1 MILQHPL
8 NAGLDGPYTRERQA
22 DRAYIKGQQTM
33 EEKEMAQPKNTAKSP
48 QAANNSEPASS
59 PEAEKESAAKHYKG
73 VTKGLG
79 GISWRFLIRLKWQY
93 LPMLL
98 SDFGREI
105 VRRKY
110 DAIAT
115 DKAYENAPSGLL
127 GPLGTWVDHKVLE
140 LPLHQDLRHRLRFV
154 VDALKDQS
162 QSHALGGNGAIK
174 VLSAPCGL
182 TRDILTAR
190 SELSI
195 EAPDVADRLELHA
208 LDLDPTGEVIPI
220 ARRRKEAAGID
231 VSFYRA
237 DLFNPESVKTL
248 LSANGRFHIVNCI
261 GLTPWIT
268 LEEVE
273 YLFRFFHDQV
283 LIPGGTLVI
292 DNFTQHEQSS
302 IAEDLEI
309 HATYHDPGVFV
320 AALEANGFRLI
331 SSRTTAHRVNTVYVA
346 SSVSIP

>member
-1 MILQHPL
+1 MVL
-8 NAGLDGPYTRERQA
+8 
-22 DRAYIKGQQTM
+22 
-33 EEKEMAQPKNTAKSP
+33 PKNTATST
-48 QAANNSEPASS
+48 QAADNSELASS
-59 PEAEKESAAKHYKG
+59 PEQEKESAAKHYKG

-98 SDFGREI
+98 SDFGRAI

-110 DAIAT
+110 DALAT
-115 DKAYENAPSGLL
+115 DMAYENIPSGLL
-127 GPLGTWVDHKVLE
+127 GPLGAWVDHKVLD

-162 QSHALGGNGAIK
+162 QSHARGRDGNIK

-182 TRDILTAR
+182 TRDILAAR
-190 SELSI
+190 NELCI

-220 ARRRKEAAGID
+220 AQRRTKAAGIG

-237 DLFNPESVKTL
+237 DLFNPESVKASL
-248 LSANGRFHIVNCI
+248 RSNEGFHIVNCI

-268 LEEVE
+268 LGEVE
-273 YLFRFFHDQV
+273 YLFRFFHDQA
-283 LIPGGTLVI
+283 LIPGGTLVV

-302 IAEDLEI
+302 IADDLEI
-309 HATYHDPGVFV
+309 HATYHDPGLFV
-320 AALEANGFRLI
+320 AALESNGFRVI
-331 SSRTTAHRVNTVYVA
+331 SSRTTAHQVNTVYVA
-346 SSVSIP
+346 KSVSIP